1 MIKKL
6 KLFENFDVKF
16 SLFSVI
22 SHEKSY
28 KLCWRIN
35 KQLNINLIRA
45 EDLKIAK
52 AGSFLRY
59 EFVSENERIELFSNR
74 AVTGY
79 LDAKEKNVS
88 YFLKVEKPFFDKE
101 KTNFINKLK
110 GVSEILLIFEV
121 DLEKDINKKE
131 IFYD

>member
-1 MIKKL
+1 MLKKL

-22 SHEKSY
+22 SHEKAY

-45 EDLKIAK
+45 KDLKVTNV
-52 AGSFLRY
+52 GSFSRY

-74 AVTGY
+74 AITGY
-79 LDAKEKNVS
+79 LDSKEKNVS

-101 KTNFINKLK
+101 KANFINKLK
-110 GVSEILLIFEV
+110 IVSEILLIFEV
-121 DLEKDINKKE
+121 DLEKDINKKQ
-131 IFYD
+131 IFCD